1 MSLPFKSVSVDHG
14 AYIYY
19 TCTYIWFKLIPILTI
34 GKDQNEMQVN
44 CYLFLWVN
52 LSIFENAVIFC
63 FQRSKV
69 VTGGVEPTDEEC
81 DWPSDEEK
89 EDEKVAQLSVKI
101 SLPLLYN

>member
-1 MSLPFKSVSVDHG
+1 M
-14 AYIYY
+14 
-19 TCTYIWFKLIPILTI
+19 
-34 GKDQNEMQVN
+34 
-44 CYLFLWVN
+44 
-52 LSIFENAVIFC
+52 IFC